1 MAGPDNVLQWISKQM
16 RTETTKCQ
24 LEAGKLHWHEG
35 NFPEAQGAEAT
46 VTYITL
52 DAWNSQTQSGSSL
65 ARILGYGYLG
75 GC

>member
-52 DAWNSQTQSGSSL
+52 DA
-65 ARILGYGYLG
+65 
-75 GC
+75 